1 MPKVLVI
8 DDDPAINSL
17 FSHIVSKLG
26 HQPAGALTLR
36 QGLDR
41 VRAEDYD
48 VVILD
53 VNLPDGNGLAALSEI
68 QKCPSIPEVIIIT
81 GFGDPDAAELAIN
94 SGAWDYI
101 LKPSSTEEI
110 TLTLNRAL
118 TYRKEKR
125 TASVPRLLKRDDII
139 GNSFKLNQVLERVA
153 QAAASKANVLI
164 RGETGTGKELLAR
177 AIHENSDRA
186 KHRFVVVDCASLPEP
201 LVESTLFGH
210 AKGAYTGADRE
221 RDGLIKQAD
230 GGTLF
235 LDEIGELP
243 LCSQKA
249 FLRVIQEQCFRPVR
263 GHEEIKVD
271 FRLIAATNRN
281 LDEMADAGIF
291 RADLLYR
298 LKSFGI
304 ETPPLRQRK
313 RDIRA
318 LAIHYVNKLCDIYH
332 SESKGFSA
340 DFFDILSRYDWP
352 GNVRE
357 LFNALEEALSVA
369 GPEPMLNPHYLPT
382 YIRAAVARSCVKA
395 SAPRTLEVKA
405 DLEPDSLTRHNFLN
419 IQVFRDKM
427 ERQYLEKL
435 TLLTNGNRKEACRI
449 SGLSRTRLFELLR
462 KHDLSSCLRKNAD
475 LVA

>member
-8 DDDPAINSL
+8 DDDPAINNL
-17 FSHIVSKLG
+17 FSHIICKLG
-26 HQPAGALTLR
+26 HQPAGAFTLE
-36 QGLDR
+36 QGLSR
-41 VRAEDYD
+41 VRADDYD

-53 VNLPDGNGLAALSEI
+53 VNLPDGNGLAALPEI
-68 QKCPSIPEVIIIT
+68 QKSPSIPEVIIIT
-81 GFGDPDAAELAIN
+81 GFGDPDAAELAIKN
-94 SGAWDYI
+94 GAWDYL

-110 TLTLNRAL
+110 ILTLNRAL
-118 TYRKEKR
+118 TYRREKR
-125 TASVPRLLKRDDII
+125 TASVPRLLRRDDII
-139 GNSFKLNQVLERVA
+139 GNSLRLNQVLERVA

-164 RGETGTGKELLAR
+164 MGETGTGKELLAR

-186 KHRFVVVDCASLPEP
+186 RHRFVVVDCASLPES

-210 AKGAYTGADRE
+210 AKGAYTGADKE

-230 GGTLF
+230 NGTLF

-249 FLRVIQEQCFRPVR
+249 FLRVIQEQRFRPVR
-263 GHEEIKVD
+263 GQEEIKVD

-281 LDEMADAGIF
+281 LTQMADNGLF
-291 RADLLYR
+291 RQDLLYR
-298 LKSFGI
+298 LKSFAI

-313 RDIRA
+313 RDIRP
-318 LAIHYVNKLCDIYH
+318 LSVHYVNKLCDIYH

-340 DFFDILSRYDWP
+340 DFFDILGRYDWP

-369 GPEPMLNPHYLPT
+369 GSEPVLYPHYLPT
-382 YIRAAVARSCVKA
+382 QIRAAVARNYVEA
-395 SAPRTLEVKA
+395 STPIAA
-405 DLEPDSLTRHNFLN
+405 DNPTDFTPELLTRQNFLN
-419 IQVFRDKM
+419 IQIFRDKM
-427 ERQYLEKL
+427 ERQYLERL
-435 TLLTNGNRKEACRI
+435 TLLTNGNRKEACRL

-462 KHDLSSCLRKNAD
+462 KYDLSSCLRKNTD
-475 LVA
+475 L

>member
-8 DDDPAINSL
+8 DDDPAINHL
-17 FSHIVSKLG
+17 FSHIICKLG
-26 HQPAGALTLR
+26 HQSAGALTLE
-36 QGLDR
+36 QGLSQ

-53 VNLPDGNGLAALSEI
+53 VNLPDGNGLEALTEI
-68 QKCPSIPEVIIIT
+68 QKSPSIPEVIIIT
-81 GFGDPDAAELAIN
+81 GFGDPDAAELAIK

-110 TLTLNRAL
+110 TLTINRAL

-125 TASVPRLLKRDDII
+125 TASIPRLLKRNDII
-139 GNSFKLNQVLERVA
+139 GNSPRLNQVLERIA

-164 RGETGTGKELLAR
+164 MGETGTGKELLAR

-186 KHRFVVVDCASLPEP
+186 RHRFVVVDCASLPES

-210 AKGAYTGADRE
+210 AKGAYTGADKE
-221 RDGLIKQAD
+221 RDGLVKQAD

-263 GHEEIKVD
+263 GNEEIRVD

-281 LDEMADAGIF
+281 LDEMAEKGLF
-291 RADLLYR
+291 RQDLLYR

-304 ETPPLRQRK
+304 ETPPLRQRR
-313 RDIRA
+313 RDIRV
-318 LAIHYVNKLCDIYH
+318 LAIHYVNRLCDIYH

-340 DFFDILSRYDWP
+340 DFFDILGRYDWP

-357 LFNALEEALSVA
+357 LFNALEEAISVA
-369 GPEPMLNPHYLPT
+369 GPEPMLYPHYLPT
-382 YIRAAVARSCVKA
+382 HIRAAVARIYVKA
-395 SAPRTLEVKA
+395 STPSPLDAKA
-405 DLEPDSLTRHNFLN
+405 KAEPDLLMRHNFLN

-427 ERQYLEKL
+427 DRQYLEKL

-462 KHDLSSCLRKNAD
+462 KHDLSSCLRKNAA
-475 LVA
+475 L

>member
-26 HQPAGALTLR
+26 HHPDGALTLK
-36 QGLDR
+36 QGLNQ

-53 VNLPDGNGLAALSEI
+53 VNLPDGNGLEALPEI

-81 GFGDPDAAELAIN
+81 GFGDPDAAELAIK

-125 TASVPRLLKRDDII
+125 TSIVPRLLKRDDII
-139 GNSFKLNQVLERVA
+139 GNSPRLNQVLERMA
-153 QAAASKANVLI
+153 QAAACKANVLI
-164 RGETGTGKELLAR
+164 MGETGTGKELLAR
-177 AIHENSDRA
+177 AIHENSDRTR
-186 KHRFVVVDCASLPEP
+186 HRFVVVDCASLPES

-263 GHEEIKVD
+263 GNEEIKVD
-271 FRLIAATNRN
+271 FRLIAATNRD
-281 LDEMADAGIF
+281 LDEMAQNGRF
-291 RADLLYR
+291 RQDLLYR
-298 LKSFGI
+298 LKSFAI

-340 DFFDILSRYDWP
+340 DFFDILGRYDWP

-357 LFNALEEALSVA
+357 LFNALEEALSVT
-369 GPEPMLNPHYLPT
+369 GTEPILYPHCLPT
-382 YIRAAVARSCVKA
+382 HIRAAVARIYVKTSTPCPLDA
-395 SAPRTLEVKA
+395 QTGVDA
-405 DLEPDSLTRHNFLN
+405 DLLTNRNLLN

-427 ERQYLEKL
+427 ERQYLERL
-435 TLLTNGNRKEACRI
+435 TLLTNGSRKEACRI

-462 KHDLSSCLRKNAD
+462 KHDLSCCLRKSTD
-475 LVA
+475 L